1 MEGVWQRC
9 DTAHDPKDWRWSAGK
24 GKAWGTAW
32 WHIRGRRSD
41 LFYKLSGGSWGAG
54 CGHPWKSPWGWFWVN
69 VRSHFEKERLLSWSL
84 FSGAWR
90 ILSLHLIKYRPGSA
104 WQDCRAQGR
113 LWSVFVLRGLP
124 ILRSQ
129 ESKLWAKKD
138 ANLFNLIPLCSRPAI
153 HWRVHIT
160 SLSYGRPFGK
170 PVSHQPLYNGKKRRC
185 SFIQQRISKHLLCAR
200 HCFSLLDYIR
210 EQNRQTALLSW
221 VLTS

>member
-113 LWSVFVLRGLP
+113 LWSVFVLRGSRSWDPRNLNCEQRRMLIFSTWFPCAQDLP
-124 ILRSQ
+124 STEGFTSLPWVTGGRL
-129 ESKLWAKKD
+129 ESLLAISRFIMGRKEGVHSSNRELASTCSVPGTVLASWITSVNKTDKQ
-138 ANLFNLIPLCSRPAI
+138 PCSRG
-153 HWRVHIT
+153 
-160 SLSYGRPFGK
+160 S
-170 PVSHQPLYNGKKRRC
+170 
-185 SFIQQRISKHLLCAR
+185 
-200 HCFSLLDYIR
+200 
-210 EQNRQTALLSW
+210 
-221 VLTS
+221 